1 MAQYNLFNSDD
12 VRVTFFEYGASMAQY
27 NLFNPN
33 KFNSLAYDG
42 AIPLL
47 IKGDHETMVS
57 FYQDVF
63 MRILH
68 KTIYSKRSFVTSQAR
83 SARMGITV

>member
-1 MAQYNLFNSDD
+1 MERAWRNTTCLILMMSGLL
-12 VRVTFFEYGASMAQY
+12 FFEYEASMAQY

-63 MRILH
+63 MRILR
-68 KTIYSKRSFVTSQAR
+68 KTV
-83 SARMGITV
+83 

>member
-1 MAQYNLFNSDD
+1 MVQYNLFNSDD
-12 VRVTFFEYGASMAQY
+12 VRVGLLLFFEYGASMVQY

-47 IKGDHETMVS
+47 IKGGLETIFS

-63 MRILH
+63 MRVLC
-68 KTIYSKRSFVTSQAR
+68 KTV
-83 SARMGITV
+83 